1 MTNNIKTLEN
11 KFVTSMGSGVS
22 ASESLYK
29 IVESANASK
38 SGQSLASVLFRLKA
52 KGDAQGYR
60 IVSSIVGTIFKGAKL
75 KKAKDKKTLVLDIS
89 NADFD
94 SEAMIRFEDAVN
106 KKLSIRGALAGHIK
120 GDIKT
125 KKKIDLP
132 KTSKTFVDRMI
143 KEGYSI
149 DAIIASIQALR

>member
-29 IVESANASK
+29 IVESANSSK

-60 IVSSIVGTIFKGAKL
+60 IVSSISG
-75 KKAKDKKTLVLDIS
+75 
-89 NADFD
+89 
-94 SEAMIRFEDAVN
+94 
-106 KKLSIRGALAGHIK
+106 
-120 GDIKT
+120 
-125 KKKIDLP
+125 
-132 KTSKTFVDRMI
+132 
-143 KEGYSI
+143 
-149 DAIIASIQALR
+149 II

>member
-29 IVESANASK
+29 IIESANASK

-52 KGDAQGYR
+52 KGDVQGYR
-60 IVSSIVGTIFKGAKL
+60 IVSSIIGTIFKGAKL

-94 SEAMIRFEDAVN
+94 SAAMARFEDAVT

-120 GDIKT
+120 GEIKP
-125 KKKIDLP
+125 KKKIELP
-132 KTSKTFVDRMI
+132 KASKAYVDRMI
-143 KEGYSI
+143 KEGYNI

>member
-11 KFVTSMGSGVS
+11 RFVTSMGSGVS

-29 IVESANASK
+29 IIESANVSK
-38 SGQSLASVLFRLKA
+38 SGQSLASALFRLKA
-52 KGDAQGYR
+52 KGDVQGYR
-60 IVSSIVGTIFKGAKL
+60 IVSSIIGTIFKGAKL

-89 NADFD
+89 NAKFD
-94 SEAMIRFEDAVN
+94 SAAMARFEDAVN

-125 KKKIDLP
+125 KKKIELP
-132 KTSKTFVDRMI
+132 KASKAYVERMI
-143 KEGYSI
+143 KEGYNI